1 MTPDETGRK
10 EIDMLTQQ
18 FLTIKDLCS
27 ETGFTSAGLYLQM
40 RNGVFPRPLK
50 LASKVSRW
58 RADEVQKVFDAWSQ
72 HKSKDE
78 IKAIVA
84 ALQSQQGLPPLPP
97 PKTKTKTKQPQQD
110 TQEQEGGAA

>member
-1 MTPDETGRK
+1 
-10 EIDMLTQQ
+10 MLTQQ

-40 RNGVFPRPLK
+40 REGVFPRPLK
-50 LASKVSRW
+50 LAPKVSRW
-58 RADEVQKVFDAWSQ
+58 RADEVQKVFDAWTQ
-72 HKSKDE
+72 HKAKGE

-97 PKTKTKTKQPQQD
+97 PKTKNKKPQD